1 MHDFKIVTFSL
12 VVVPPWPKTVAWYNK
27 EGRIEVNDKYRL
39 IEDGLGVYMIEMKP
53 SECCDEGDWKCV
65 VTSNDGSVGISSCN
79 ITMDIPKNYRK
90 PRFLESLKAVLTD
103 EGLVSFECKVVGFP
117 TPRLKWFK
125 DGQELKP
132 GDVYQLTGTN
142 SLGTYCCIASN
153 CMGESSSTAL
163 LTVEDIRNQ
172 LNDEE
177 KLMLSQQNQP
187 PKFIQGL
194 KSQEAKINEEFRFCV
209 QVKATP
215 EPILSWYRDELPIE
229 TSDRYIVQ
237 KENATTFNLIIKQ
250 VEFVDQAEWKCVAI
264 NHFGSSITSCFL
276 KLLIPRHYKK
286 PRFLECLR
294 AVLTDEGAVNLEC
307 KVIGVPQPVL
317 KWYKDGIELKP
328 GDIHR
333 IISGQDGTCSLGTY
347 TCEARNCMGV
357 VASSASLL
365 GFDEAAGALTAVP
378 ANAASQQIQRNL
390 SLSTINEEHTSQMYE
405 TPAGDI
411 TIDEKGDV
419 SFSFDGK
426 EVSVSLYETPD
437 LTEEEAL
444 QIVEMY
450 ADQISEHVTEQNIV
464 ELPPLRF
471 VKETSQ
477 SGNLIMEAVVID
489 VAPDY
494 FSHEDDLRTEAG
506 LDDISVMEVSLHG
519 LTSSGNDDIVFDKE
533 TEDYV
538 QRTLNSMHESLEMH
552 DNAKNVSTSGGG
564 EPDEYFSLSH
574 TKMSRGSSMAAGH
587 NDDTDTDLQTF
598 ESAQNSSAG
607 KFGNITTAKF
617 ENEIEKAIQE
627 TQALMEADAKL
638 SLEDLSTAAKRKRK
652 VSKGLTSETDGSLS
666 VKHDLRDISGEEGDG
681 LKVKGSTAIDNTSI
695 TDSRQIEHNLEALIS
710 LAKCLNIIEKHIAT
724 VEDEVQMQSAMMMS
738 PTSVEGSVKIIKNIS
753 QPISIIQRKLKV
765 YSGQTTLEKLFSTLT
780 THIKDLQQ
788 GLSIVEKCVSMDE
801 VGHTMVQRTSVCII
815 DSAGERLLSALDSI
829 KNISSEFTTMRLKDE
844 IELVTNDM
852 QTGIRLTQDTIKS
865 QMLMQEAS
873 ELEAAQH
880 FTDTLGRIQ
889 EISPPKTL
897 TAAAFDQVTQA
908 KLPPEANP
916 LKQVCRPV
924 VKIQLALESIEH
936 DLSLEE
942 NEEQLFSKVSKT
954 LHS

>member
-1 MHDFKIVTFSL
+1 MLFSFT
-12 VVVPPWPKTVAWYNK
+12 VVVPPWPKLVAWYNK
-27 EGRIEVNDKYRL
+27 EGRIEMNEKYRL
-39 IEDGLGVYMIEMKP
+39 IEDGSGIYMIEIKS
-53 SECCDEGDWKCV
+53 SECCDQGDWKCV
-65 VTSNDGSVGISSCN
+65 VTSNDSSVGISSCN
-79 ITMDIPKNYRK
+79 VEMDIPKNYRK

-125 DGQELKP
+125 DGLELKP

-163 LTVEDIRNQ
+163 LTVEDIQNQ

-187 PKFIQGL
+187 PQFLQGL
-194 KSQEAKINEEFRFCV
+194 KSQEAKINEEFRFCI

-215 EPILSWYRDELPIE
+215 EPIISWYRDELPIE
-229 TSDRYIVQ
+229 SSDRYIVQ
-237 KENATTFNLIIKQ
+237 KDNATTFNLFIKQ

-286 PRFLECLR
+286 PRFLECLK

-365 GFDEAAGALTAVP
+365 GFDEAANTLSTVP
-378 ANAASQQIQRNL
+378 ANNGTAHQIQRNL

-405 TPAGDI
+405 TPVGDI

-489 VAPDY
+489 VDPDY

-506 LDDISVMEVSLHG
+506 LDDISIMEVSLHG
-519 LTSSGNDDIVFDKE
+519 LTSSGNDDMVFDKE

-552 DNAKNVSTSGGG
+552 DRTKNVSTSGGG

-574 TKMSRGSSMAAGH
+574 TKMSRGSSMAETH
-587 NDDTDTDLQTF
+587 NDNTDTDLQTF
-598 ESAQNSSAG
+598 ESANSSGG
-607 KFGNITTAKF
+607 KFEKLTSDKF
-617 ENEIEKAIQE
+617 GIEIEKAIQE
-627 TQALMEADAKL
+627 TQALMEADAKI

-666 VKHDLRDISGEEGDG
+666 VRNDLRDISGEEGDG
-681 LKVKGSTAIDNTSI
+681 LKVKGSIAVDGKSI
-695 TDSRQIEHNLEALIS
+695 TDSKKIEKNLDTLIP

-738 PTSVEGSVKIIKNIS
+738 PASVDGSLKIIKNIS
-753 QPISIIQRKLKV
+753 EPISIIQRKLKV
-765 YSGQTTLEKLFSTLT
+765 YSGQTSLEKLFSTLT

-815 DSAGERLLSALDSI
+815 DSAGVRLLSALQSI
-829 KNISSEFTTMRLKDE
+829 RSITSEFSTQRFKDE
-844 IELVTNDM
+844 IELIVNDM
-852 QTGIRLTQDTIKS
+852 ETGIHLTQDTIKS

-897 TAAAFDQVTQA
+897 TAAALDQVTQA
-908 KLPPEANP
+908 QLPPEATP

-942 NEEQLFSKVSKT
+942 NEEQLFSKVSARIFF
-954 LHS
+954 LSH